1 MRAAP
6 WKLAIGVFGL
16 IWGQCASAVTIGSY
30 TFADNAFADTLLTS
44 LGTFSTTPSG
54 TLESVL
60 TDTDPTTGAFSND
73 AGAFVQ
79 LGFVDNLLVNG
90 AGADLVLFEIGTPNQ
105 VAVSLSFGG
114 TEKTYDFSS
123 AGSVN
128 GVAINEVAINL
139 DDFNVAPDASFSSVI
154 IRLDIE
160 ATNMTVP
167 ALSLVGALN
176 TGVAPIPIPAA
187 VWMFGS
193 GLIGLVGIA
202 RRRRA

>member
-1 MRAAP
+1 
-6 WKLAIGVFGL
+6 
-16 IWGQCASAVTIGSY
+16 
-30 TFADNAFADTLLTS
+30 
-44 LGTFSTTPSG
+44 
-54 TLESVL
+54 VL

-187 VWMFGS
+187 V
-193 GLIGLVGIA
+193 GLVGIA